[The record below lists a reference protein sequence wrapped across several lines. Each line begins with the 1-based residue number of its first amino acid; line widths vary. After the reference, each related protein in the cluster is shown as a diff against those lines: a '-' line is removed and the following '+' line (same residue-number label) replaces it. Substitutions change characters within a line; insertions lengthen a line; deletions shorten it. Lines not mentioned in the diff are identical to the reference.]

1 MKRQKV
7 IITLST
13 GEVVT
18 FTGPAQVDTSKPIK
32 VRKFQFTVPRI
43 SPPPTYP
50 PGPTDDDF
58 DRFFGGFLRG
68 KGKPIP

>member
-7 IITLST
+7 LITLST

-18 FTGPAQVDTSKPIK
+18 FEGPAQVDTSKPIT
-32 VRKFQFTVPRI
+32 VRKFQFTVPREPI
-43 SPPPTYP
+43 RWESFE
-50 PGPTDDDF
+50 DI
-58 DRFFGGFLRG
+58 FGALLSGKN